1 MNTQYT
7 SFSSK
12 KTEMSFYHTHCAA
25 LHQKDVMMYPKTTID
40 KRKMIHVKTCSMC
53 EDRPQK
59 RVNVKHPIWNVY
71 QLFFSELR
79 NPGRMYAKKVP
90 Q

>member
-7 SFSSK
+7 SFSRK

-40 KRKMIHVKTCSMC
+40 KRKMIHIKTCSMC

-59 RVNVKHPIWNVY
+59 RVNVKHPI
-71 QLFFSELR
+71 
-79 NPGRMYAKKVP
+79 
-90 Q
+90 